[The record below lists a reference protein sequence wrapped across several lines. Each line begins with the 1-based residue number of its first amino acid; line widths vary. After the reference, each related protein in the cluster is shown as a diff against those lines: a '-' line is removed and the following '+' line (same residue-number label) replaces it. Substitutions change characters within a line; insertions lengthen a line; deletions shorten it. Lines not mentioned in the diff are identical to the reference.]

1 MLSLLASIA
10 AIPKQLFVEELPYDI
25 ITLNFSGT
33 GSYTGTEFP
42 YTINNMKVSMTN
54 FDSTNFITTGSLWV
68 RYILSPEAYDRIISF
83 GRIADTKSHC
93 FISYSGNTSSYDI
106 NCKIN
111 NSTLYNASVGGFSS
125 GTTYNIFYTWN
136 NVNNNINMRLYIY
149 NLSGSLLFNGLNI
162 NYTTTL
168 YNGGQ
173 FDEFDLYFENAFSN
187 ATSSGTLFI
196 AAKFNNVLTTP
207 EMETYST
214 QVL

>member
-1 MLSLLASIA
+1 
-10 AIPKQLFVEELPYDI
+10 
-25 ITLNFSGT
+25 
-33 GSYTGTEFP
+33 
-42 YTINNMKVSMTN
+42 
-54 FDSTNFITTGSLWV
+54 
-68 RYILSPEAYDRIISF
+68 
-83 GRIADTKSHC
+83 
-93 FISYSGNTSSYDI
+93 
-106 NCKIN
+106 
-111 NSTLYNASVGGFSS
+111 
-125 GTTYNIFYTWN
+125 
-136 NVNNNINMRLYIY
+136 MRLYIY